1 MFGQSLLWKM
11 RVLVLCVAA
20 GALGFY
26 GWQLYGEW
34 QRGGLQEVL
43 VEDEPLYV
51 PPVNWSLI
59 TGADLV
65 VEIDPAA
72 LSESVVWTRLI
83 DVLEEGELLGL
94 ALLPGA
100 DVLQDVQHV
109 LFSADVEFAALG
121 DDRVAGVLELF
132 AGDESPAAGASDID
146 IPAEVMEPQTAPEP
160 SRLMGLMDGG
170 AVERGGELLHL
181 SYEQVLDETAY
192 RRAAVLLGEMAV
204 QEVTEEQFGDELGFR
219 IGLISE
225 GGFYV
230 LWMPSRRDVLL
241 SVSRLVLQDAVERWH
256 GRLEAPGFALFEVSP
271 DQPRRLG
278 QVRFWFQ
285 VPTALSENLGVF
297 ADALQ
302 NVAAVGE
309 EAKPLLFG
317 MLDPAFVRALGS
329 LEGNLLAGDNVSV
342 ELRLGFSDSTA
353 ASSLAVLLAAAA
365 DALANDFD
373 GSPLVVS
380 GPVAYLQG
388 AYKVVLKSV
397 FSGRALSELAED
409 WTSKWPD
416 VLSVL
421 PE

>member
-1 MFGQSLLWKM
+1 MFGKSLLWKM

-20 GALGFY
+20 GGLGFY
-26 GWQLYGEW
+26 GWQLYGDW
-34 QRGGLQEVL
+34 QRGGWQEVL
-43 VEDEPLYV
+43 VEEEPSYV

-59 TGADLV
+59 AGVDLV
-65 VEIDPAA
+65 VEIDIAA
-72 LSESVVWTRLI
+72 LSESAVWTRLN
-83 DVLEEGELLGL
+83 DVLAEEEALELASLFG
-94 ALLPGA
+94 P

-109 LFSADVEFAALG
+109 LFSADVEFPAFG

-132 AGDESPAAGASDID
+132 AGDESPSAGGSDKD
-146 IPAEVMEPQTAPEP
+146 LLAEVAGPQTAPD
-160 SRLMGLMDGG
+160 SSDLMGLVGGG

-181 SYEQVLDETAY
+181 SYGQALDEAAY
-192 RRAAVLLGEMAV
+192 RRVVASLGEMAV
-204 QEVTEEQFGDELGFR
+204 QEVTEERFGDELGFR
-219 IGLISE
+219 VGLISE

-241 SVSRLVLQDAVERWH
+241 SVSRLVLQDAVERWY
-256 GRLEAPGFALFEVSP
+256 GRLEAPGFALFEVLS

-285 VPTALSENLGVF
+285 VPAALSENLGLF

-302 NVAAVGE
+302 DVAAVGE
-309 EAKPLLFG
+309 EAKPPLFG
-317 MLDPAFVRALGS
+317 MLDPAFVRAFSS
-329 LEGNLLAGDNVSV
+329 LEGNFLAGDNVSV

-365 DALANDFD
+365 DALAYDFD

-397 FSGRALSELAED
+397 FSGRALNELAED
-409 WTSKWPD
+409 LTGKRSG